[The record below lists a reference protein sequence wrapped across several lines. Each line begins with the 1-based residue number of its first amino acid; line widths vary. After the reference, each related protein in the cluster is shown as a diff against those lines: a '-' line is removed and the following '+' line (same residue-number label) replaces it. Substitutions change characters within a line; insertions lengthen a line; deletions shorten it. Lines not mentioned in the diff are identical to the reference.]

1 MNEFK
6 YRRLPASRRKIS
18 DISPEK
24 DIRIRI
30 LGKVLDKTDST
41 VIIDDGSG
49 KAEIFVDELPD
60 NDFVQVFARVLP
72 LEDGYEL
79 RAEAVQD
86 MDKLDI
92 DLHKKI
98 FQ

>member
-6 YRRLPASRRKIS
+6 YRRLPASRRRIS

-24 DIRIRI
+24 DIRIRV
-30 LGKVLDKTDST
+30 LGKVLDKSSST

-60 NDFVQVFARVLP
+60 NDFVQIFARVLP